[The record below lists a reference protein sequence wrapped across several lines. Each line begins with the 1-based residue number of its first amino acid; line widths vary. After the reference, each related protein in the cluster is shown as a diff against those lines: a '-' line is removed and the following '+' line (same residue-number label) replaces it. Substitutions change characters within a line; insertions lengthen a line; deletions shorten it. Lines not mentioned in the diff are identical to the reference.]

1 MSDEYL
7 VECNIDDDDDDDDA
21 EDEEGMRLYLAP
33 HPPPPPQFS
42 SSSLSVTPEPS
53 LQHFDTRDPYGVNK
67 HLKVEFSDVLAEP
80 VSTHTYDRVW
90 VYSSIGFESARIWSY
105 RCLTVL
111 CAVPVSLL
119 SGCLFALLACLHI
132 WCVMPCIQ
140 VCHTCLPCLRSL
152 WMSVVNIFITPFCES
167 ISRCYTGIFLALSKD
182 IKT

>member
-1 MSDEYL
+1 MMSDEYL
-7 VECNIDDDDDDDDA
+7 VDCNIDDD
-21 EDEEGMRLYLAP
+21 EDEDNEEMQLYLSP
-33 HPPPPPQFS
+33 HPPAPPQFS
-42 SSSLSVTPEPS
+42 SSSPSITPQPS
-53 LQHFDTRDPYGVNK
+53 LASVDIRDPYGVNQ

-90 VYSSIGFESARIWSY
+90 VYSGIGFESGRIWGY

-140 VCHTCLPCLRSL
+140 VCHTCLPCVRSI
-152 WMSVVNIFITPFCES
+152 WMSVVNIFIRPFCES
-167 ISRCYTGIFLALSKD
+167 VSRCCTGVYVSLSKD
-182 IKT
+182 